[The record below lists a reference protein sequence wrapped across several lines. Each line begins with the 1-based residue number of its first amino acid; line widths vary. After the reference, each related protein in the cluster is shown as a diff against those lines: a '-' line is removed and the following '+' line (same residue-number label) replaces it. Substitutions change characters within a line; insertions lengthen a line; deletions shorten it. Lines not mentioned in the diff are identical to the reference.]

1 MILLTF
7 TAFSGIILARLLIK
21 SNRFSCSFSEYFKY
35 KGAKSMYKP
44 IDKLH
49 YSFLDFNQPLGLHM
63 NSDNRWIKL
72 ADQIPWDEFE
82 VKYARLFPSDTGNV
96 AKPFRMA
103 LGALIIQTKFQ
114 YSDRELVEQI
124 TENPYLQYFI
134 GLPGYQEEAPFD
146 AGTLV
151 LFRKRIFAEMLTE
164 VNEYLLAHKDDDSST
179 PPSSRNSGDN
189 GALKEDTNKG
199 TLILDAICVS
209 LLNKAREK
217 LKTIIYRFCKSY
229 GLPLPRRYRRRAGK
243 DYLASA
249 KSKKHS
255 AEKIRKALRRQ
266 LGYVARDIGYLEKFM
281 GDGYAM
287 IDKEI
292 SLYLTIITLYEQQK
306 YMYDNK
312 VHSVE
317 HRIVSISQPWLRPI
331 VRGKAKTPV
340 EFGAKFDL
348 SLDSEGYGRIEKISF
363 EAYNESTCLIEAVE
377 RFKERTGYY
386 PERVLADQIYRTREN
401 RGYCK
406 EHGIRLSGPKL
417 GRPGATAKE
426 DKKQEYKTQMR
437 LDNTNRIE
445 VERSFILSKRCYGM
459 SCITTKLE
467 ETQLTS
473 IALSVLVTN
482 LFRIQKRI
490 LCAFL
495 HLIRFWC
502 NWSRCKSWRLQ
513 ISA

>member
-1 MILLTF
+1 
-7 TAFSGIILARLLIK
+7 
-21 SNRFSCSFSEYFKY
+21 
-35 KGAKSMYKP
+35 MYKP
-44 IDKLH
+44 INKLH
-49 YSFLDFNQPLGLHM
+49 HSFLDFNQPMGLHM

-72 ADQIPWDEFE
+72 ADRIPWDEFE
-82 VKYARLFPSDTGNV
+82 VKYARLFPSGTGNV

-146 AGTLV
+146 ASTLV
-151 LFRKRIFAEMLTE
+151 LFRKRISAEMLME
-164 VNEYLLAHKDDDSST
+164 VNEYLLAHKDDDNNT
-179 PPSSRNSGDN
+179 PPSSGNSGDN
-189 GALKEDTNKG
+189 DALKEYTNKG
-199 TLILDAICVS
+199 TLTLDATCAPADIRYPQDIS
-209 LLNKAREK
+209 LLNEAREK
-217 LKTIIYRFCKSY
+217 LETIIYRFCKSY
-229 GLPLPRRYRRRAGK
+229 GLPLPRRYRIRARK
-243 DYLASA
+243 DYLSFA

-255 AEKIRKALRRQ
+255 AKKIRKALRKQ

-281 GDGYAM
+281 SDGYAM
-287 IDKEI
+287 TDKEI

-331 VRGKAKTPV
+331 VRGKVKAPV

-386 PERVLADQIYRTREN
+386 PKRVLADQIYRTREN
-401 RGYCK
+401 RSYCK

-417 GRPGATAKE
+417 GRPSAAVKV
-426 DKKQEYKTQMR
+426 DKKQEYQ
-437 LDNTNRIE
+437 DNTDRIE
-445 VERSFILSKRCYGM
+445 VERTFSLSKRCYGM
-459 SCITTKLE
+459 DCITTKLE

-473 IALSVLVTN
+473 VALSVFVMN
-482 LFRIQKRI
+482 LFKIQRRI
-490 LCAFL
+490 LYAL
-495 HLIRFWC
+495 LYLIRFWC
-502 NWSRCKSWRLQ
+502 NWSRCKSWKLQ
-513 ISA
+513 IFA